1 MGYRSDL
8 TRAQWE
14 LLEPLLLGSKKKPG
28 RPLKHGLRQVVN
40 GILYVNKTGCQWRQV
55 PEEFG
60 NWITLYFQFKR
71 MRERGAW
78 DQVLTTLR
86 ERTRE
91 RAGKKASPTVAIID
105 SQSVKTTL
113 KGGNG
118 GSMRARRPKAASV
131 T

>member
-8 TRAQWE
+8 TGAQWK
-14 LLEPLLLGSKKKPG
+14 LLERLLLRSKKKPG
-28 RPLKHGLRQVVN
+28 RPLKHELRQVVN

-55 PEEFG
+55 PTEFG

-71 MRERGAW
+71 MRERGVW

-86 ERTRE
+86 EQTRE
-91 RAGKKASPTVAIID
+91 RAGKKATPTVAIID

-113 KGGNG
+113 KGGSG
-118 GSMRARRPKAASV
+118 GSMRARRPRAASG